1 VKIMGLH
8 GRSLPREWLGTERCS
23 AAGTGAPADPARLL
37 ALPLLVPPD
46 AERECQL
53 PAGEVTLRGRHAG
66 RMELSPKE
74 QSMLAT
80 LVTLSRFPIL
90 VFVVVTFYRGT
101 PEMRLIGVGVLLL
114 GLLLDTVDG
123 MIARR
128 RRESSLVGSVLD
140 IAADRTYEL
149 VLWICFAERGL
160 ISMVIPC
167 IVVARTA
174 LTDAL
179 RSVDVAKGIAP
190 FAQLRSRAGQFLV
203 ASSWMRSA
211 YGVSKVVA
219 FCGLALVLA
228 GGSGVTHAAG
238 LTTLVGG
245 TAWVTVG
252 LCVARGVPV
261 IVEGLR
267 RNWAVRE
274 TASAA

>member
-1 VKIMGLH
+1 
-8 GRSLPREWLGTERCS
+8 
-23 AAGTGAPADPARLL
+23 
-37 ALPLLVPPD
+37 
-46 AERECQL
+46 
-53 PAGEVTLRGRHAG
+53 
-66 RMELSPKE
+66 
-74 QSMLAT
+74 MLAT
-80 LVTLSRFPIL
+80 LITLSRFPL
-90 VFVVVTFYRGT
+90 LAFVIVTFYRGT
-101 PEMRLIGVGVLLL
+101 PAMRLIGVGVLLV

-123 MIARR
+123 MIARKR
-128 RRESSLVGSVLD
+128 HETTLVGSVLD

-160 ISMVIPC
+160 IPMVIPC

-179 RSVDVAKGIAP
+179 RSVDVAKGVAP
-190 FAQLRSRAGQFLV
+190 FAQLRSRAAQFLV

-228 GGSGVTHAAG
+228 VGTGATHAAG
-238 LTTLVGG
+238 LTTMAGVM
-245 TAWVTVG
+245 AWVTVV

-267 RNWAVRE
+267 RHWVRPPV
-274 TASAA
+274 SAPLNALLTEEHR